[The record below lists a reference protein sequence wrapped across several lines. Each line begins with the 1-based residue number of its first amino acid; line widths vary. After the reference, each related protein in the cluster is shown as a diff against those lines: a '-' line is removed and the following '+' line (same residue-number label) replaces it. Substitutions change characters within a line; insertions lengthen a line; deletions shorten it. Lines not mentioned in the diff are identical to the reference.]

1 MSDSSNR
8 PRLAVIAGPTASG
21 KSAFAIEHAISRNG
35 VIINADASQLYA
47 DLDIIS
53 ARPSATDLARAPHRL
68 YGILDGADPATGAR
82 WAEMAKAEI
91 ERAWASGQLP
101 ILVGGTGMY
110 LRLLLHGLAAIPDID
125 PAIRAAVRAMPVA
138 EAARELSARDPVMH
152 ARLRPTD
159 TTRIARALEVVKSTG
174 RSLADWQ
181 ADTPHGLA
189 AHVTLDARVIMPDRA
204 LLYERCN
211 ARFDAMLEQ
220 GALDEAARLMDRH
233 LDPMLPVMKAVGLTP
248 LLAHLRGEISLDQAR
263 TRAQQDTRN
272 YAKRQMTW
280 FRNQTPDWPKIIP

>member
-1 MSDSSNR
+1 M
-8 PRLAVIAGPTASG
+8 LAVIAGPTASG
-21 KSAFAIEHAISRNG
+21 KSAFAIEHAISHNG

-53 ARPSATDLARAPHRL
+53 ARPDAADLARAPHRL
-68 YGILDGADPATGAR
+68 YGVLDGADPATAAR
-82 WAEMAKAEI
+82 WADMAKAEI
-91 ERAWASGQLP
+91 DRAWANGQLP

-110 LRLLLHGLAAIPDID
+110 LRLRLHGLADVPEID
-125 PAIRAAVRAMPVA
+125 PAIRAAVRALPVA
-138 EAARELSARDPVMH
+138 DAAQELAALDPVMN

-159 TTRIARALEVVKSTG
+159 TTRIHRALEVVKSTG

-181 ADTPHGLA
+181 AATPTGLA
-189 AHVTLDARVIMPDRA
+189 AKVDLDAKVIIPDRA

-211 ARFDAMLEQ
+211 ARFEQMLER
-220 GALDEAARLMDRH
+220 GALDEASRLAVRH
-233 LDPMLPVMKAVGLTP
+233 LDPMLPVMKAVGLPP

-263 TRAQQDTRN
+263 VQAQQDTRN

-280 FRNQTPDWPKIIP
+280 FRNQTPDWARIVP